1 MGVRKYSGRGQT
13 FGPKRGILWMD
24 ISNCCN
30 EPGSNQSCKEVRTK
44 TPKSLNPTTV
54 KSSTPTEKEERGK

>member
-13 FGPKRGILWMD
+13 FGSKRGILWMD

-30 EPGSNQSCKEVRTK
+30 EPGSNKSCKEVRTK
-44 TPKSLNPTTV
+44 TPQR
-54 KSSTPTEKEERGK
+54 TPHG

>member
-24 ISNCCN
+24 ISNCCT
-30 EPGSNQSCKEVRTK
+30 EPGSNQSCKEVKKEHPKRLIK
-44 TPKSLNPTTV
+44 TLSKPSNSLA
-54 KSSTPTEKEERGK
+54 KEEREK